1 MKTNELR
8 EGNLFYHDKNKI
20 NYGTHIVCEI
30 TKNGIVNEH
39 SVLIPYNEVEPIPL
53 TEEWLIKFGFEWIEE
68 LFAYADENHYVIFMS
83 SGLIELHP
91 FCTNDGDCHIKVKY
105 VHTLQNLIFALTNE
119 ELKCKQDE
127 TH

>member
-1 MKTNELR
+1 MKANELR
-8 EGNLFYHDKNKI
+8 IGNYVKL
-20 NYGTHIVCEI
+20 
-30 TKNGIVNEH
+30 NGNTTQVD
-39 SVLIPYNEVEPIPL
+39 VVDYNQVIATEWGLVELKYIEPIPL

-91 FCTNDGDCHIKVKY
+91 FCTNDEDCHIKVKY

-119 ELKCKQDE
+119 ELKLKQ
-127 TH
+127 